1 MPTPARS
8 RPLTPRR
15 GGTSPRILG
24 TRKPDERLEKP
35 RTPAELEESEMLN
48 RSIVEASID
57 CIKVL
62 SSAGELLYMNEAG
75 RKALELPDQTR
86 LYGRSWADL
95 WPPHARKKVIAAVQQ
110 AASGGIGRFS
120 AECRTAKGRLKWWDV
135 VISPASSRCPGKLVC
150 ISRDISSHK
159 SAEDQIR
166 WVANHDAL
174 TKLPNRSLFQEL
186 LDKEIADVRV
196 AGGGFAL
203 LLLDLDDF
211 KRVNDTLGHDTGDA
225 LLRTFAARLREAT
238 RWDDCVGRLG
248 GDEFAIILR
257 GIRDPEQLGSAVQ
270 AIFEKLKEPCV
281 HEGRMLDCHTSIGA
295 SLYPSQAPSRAEL
308 MKNADVA
315 LYAAKDAGRG
325 TFRLFEPAFR
335 AEMQRHNSMLS
346 IAKDAIAQDRI
357 VPFYQPKIDL
367 VTGRLHGLEAL
378 LRWQH
383 PQKGMQVPA
392 TIEAAF
398 KDFTLA
404 AAISDR
410 MIAQVIHDMRGWLDR
425 GLQFG
430 HVAINAAA
438 AEFRRGD
445 FAERL
450 LKQMDKADIPAEYIQ
465 IEVTETVFLGRGAE
479 YVERALK
486 TLSSAGIQIAL
497 DDFGTGYAS
506 LSHLKQFPVNIIKID
521 RSFIR
526 DLHEDPEDEAIV
538 RAVIGLG
545 RSLDIAI
552 VAEGIET
559 LAQSAFLRKFD
570 CGYGQGFLFGAAAP
584 ASDVPALI
592 AKFSGRTA
600 AGERLSKGTPS
611 ASVPAGACAGRRQ
624 NIYIVDDDRHLRDS
638 TAFLLRTMGFACRCF
653 SSGAEFL
660 NNLPNLEPGCIL
672 LDVRMNGLTGL
683 QVLTELNWAGLGW
696 PAIVMTGELGPE
708 AAECALGQGAFGF
721 LAKPFEQ
728 DQVQRLFEDAF
739 LKLAGE
745 IRMESARA
753 A

>member
-1 MPTPARS
+1 MATCARS
-8 RPLTPRR
+8 HLVCRRR
-15 GGTSPRILG
+15 GGRPSRRTST
-24 TRKPDERLEKP
+24 TRPERPQE
-35 RTPAELEESEMLN
+35 RRSAAELEESEMLN

-62 SSAGELLYMNEAG
+62 SSGGDLLYMNEAG
-75 RKALELPDQTR
+75 RNALELADQTR

-95 WPPHARKKVIAAVQQ
+95 WPRHVQKKVMEAVQQ

-120 AECRTAKGRLKWWDV
+120 AECRTAKGNLKWWDV
-135 VISPASSRCPGKLVC
+135 VISPASSGCPGKLVC
-150 ISRDISSHK
+150 ISRDITSHK
-159 SAEDQIR
+159 FAEDQIR

-186 LDKEIADVRV
+186 LDKEIADVQG

-238 RWDDCVGRLG
+238 RWDDCVARLG

-257 GIRDPEQLGSAVQ
+257 GVRNPEQLKTAVQ

-295 SLYPSQAPSRAEL
+295 SLFPAQAPSKTEL

-346 IAKDAIAQDRI
+346 IAKDAIAQGLI
-357 VPFYQPKIDL
+357 LPFYQPKIDL
-367 VTGRLHGLEAL
+367 ATGGLHGFEAL

-383 PQKGMQVPA
+383 PQKGVQVPA

-398 KDFTLA
+398 KDFSLA

-410 MIAQVIHDMRGWLDR
+410 MIAQVIQDMRGWLDR

-430 HVAINAAA
+430 HVAVNAAA

-450 LKQMDKADIPAEYIQ
+450 LEQMGQADIPAKYIQ

-486 TLSSAGIQIAL
+486 TLSSAGVQIAL

-538 RAVIGLG
+538 RAVISLG

-584 ASDVPALI
+584 AGEVPTLI
-592 AKFSGRTA
+592 EKFGGRGA
-600 AGERLSKGTPS
+600 AAEMLGKGTPS
-611 ASVPAGACAGRRQ
+611 ASTPFGAGARGGH
-624 NIYIVDDDRHLRDS
+624 NIYIVDDDRDLRES
-638 TAFLLRTMGFACRCF
+638 TAFLLRMMGFACRCF

-660 NNLPNLEPGCIL
+660 NNLADLEPGCIL
-672 LDVRMNGLTGL
+672 LDMRMDGLTGP
-683 QVLTELNWAGLGW
+683 QVLAELNWAGLNW
-696 PAIVMTGELGPE
+696 PIIVTTGELGTE
-708 AAECALGQGAFGF
+708 VAERAMGQGAFGF

-728 DQVQRLFEDAF
+728 SQMLELFEEAF
-739 LKLAGE
+739 LKLASGVQ
-745 IRMESARA
+745 IESARA

>member
-1 MPTPARS
+1 
-8 RPLTPRR
+8 
-15 GGTSPRILG
+15 
-24 TRKPDERLEKP
+24 
-35 RTPAELEESEMLN
+35 MLN

-62 SSAGELLYMNEAG
+62 SSRGDLLYMNEAG
-75 RKALELPDQTR
+75 RQALELADQSR
-86 LYGRSWADL
+86 LYGKPWVDL
-95 WPPHARKKVIAAVQQ
+95 WPPHERAKVLGALEEATK
-110 AASGGIGRFS
+110 GRIGRFS
-120 AECRTAKGRLKWWDV
+120 AECRTATGTLKWWDV
-135 VISPASSRCPGKLVC
+135 VISPASSGCPGKLVC
-150 ISRDISSHK
+150 ISRDITGHK
-159 SAEDQIR
+159 LAEDKIR
-166 WVANHDAL
+166 WVANHDSL
-174 TKLPNRSLFQEL
+174 TKLPNRSLFQAM
-186 LDKEIADVRV
+186 LDQEIARAD
-196 AGGGFAL
+196 ATGAGFAL

-238 RWDDCVGRLG
+238 RWDDCLARLG

-257 GIRDPEQLGSAVQ
+257 GVRDPEQLGIAVE
-270 AIFEKLKEPCV
+270 AIFKKLKEPCV
-281 HEGRMLDCHTSIGA
+281 HEDRMLDCHTSIGA
-295 SLYPSQAPSRAEL
+295 SLYPGQAPGRAEL
-308 MKNADVA
+308 LKNADVA

-325 TFRLFEPAFR
+325 TFRLFEPSFR
-335 AEMQRHNSMLS
+335 AEMQRRNSMLS
-346 IAKDAIAQDRI
+346 LARDAISEERI
-357 VPFYQPKIDL
+357 LPFYQPKVDL
-367 VTGRLHGLEAL
+367 RTGRLHGFEAL
-378 LRWQH
+378 LRWDH
-383 PQKGMQVPA
+383 PEKGIQSPA
-392 TIEAAF
+392 TIDAAF
-398 KDFTLA
+398 KDFGLA

-425 GLQFG
+425 GLQFD
-430 HVAINAAA
+430 HVAVNAAA

-450 LKQMDKADIPAEYIQ
+450 LGQMRAAGIPAENIQ

-486 TLSSAGIQIAL
+486 ELSSAGVKIAL

-538 RAVIGLG
+538 RAVISLG

-584 ASDVPALI
+584 AAEVPGLI
-592 AKFSGRTA
+592 ARLNGSAPPEPKRRAGAVFPSMGPRTA
-600 AGERLSKGTPS
+600 GG
-611 ASVPAGACAGRRQ
+611 G
-624 NIYIVDDDRHLRDS
+624 NIYIVDDDQELRDS
-638 TAFLLRTMGFACRCF
+638 TAFLLRMMGFDCRCF
-653 SSGAEFL
+653 GSGAEFL
-660 NNLPNLEPGCIL
+660 SNLPALKPGCIL
-672 LDVRMNGLTGL
+672 LDVRMDGLTGL
-683 QVLTELNWAGLGW
+683 QVLTELNFARMLW
-696 PAIVMTGELGPE
+696 PVIVMSGEIGSE
-708 AAECALGQGAFGF
+708 AAETAMGRGAFGF

-728 DQVQRLFEDAF
+728 SKVLSLFEQAF
-739 LKLAGE
+739 VALE
-745 IRMESARA
+745 EQPPEDCMWA